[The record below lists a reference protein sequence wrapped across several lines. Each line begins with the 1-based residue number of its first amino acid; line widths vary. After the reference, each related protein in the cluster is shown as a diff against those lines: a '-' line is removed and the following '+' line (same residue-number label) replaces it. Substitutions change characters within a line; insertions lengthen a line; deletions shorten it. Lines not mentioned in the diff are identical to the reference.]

1 MLRFWSSLALGLA
14 VASVSFANGTVQEYV
29 PGEVLV
35 KFKHTSV
42 SPDAIRA
49 NRLIGA
55 EVVNELTEIGVS
67 LIRIPDTLSVENAV
81 KYYQSIQG
89 VEFAEPNG
97 IVHATFTPNDPSF
110 ASQQYGPQI
119 IQCQPAWD
127 VNQGSSSV
135 IIAIVDTGINMS
147 HVDLSGKI
155 VAGWDFVNNDADA
168 SDDHGHGTHCAGISA
183 AKTNNAVGIAGVGF
197 NCWLMPVKVL
207 NSGGSGT
214 WENVAAGINF
224 ASTNG
229 AHVISMS
236 LGGSGT
242 SATVQ
247 AAVDNAWNNNRL
259 VVAAAGNS
267 GSTSQFYP
275 AAYPNCIAV
284 ASTTNTDARSSFSN
298 YGASWVDV
306 AAPGS
311 DIYSTYGSG
320 YTLLSGTSMACPHV
334 AGLGGLLWAHLG
346 TNTNVAVIRQRIEQ
360 NCDPVGNFIAWGRIN
375 AYRALTGQTIA
386 SITALSL
393 NPTTVT
399 AGATSTATVTLS
411 IPAPSGGTLVTL
423 SSNNAAATVP
433 SSITVPEGSNTAQ
446 FTVNTHQPASTQ
458 ICQITGTAG
467 GQNRSANLTVNPAP
481 VITLRDF
488 RLSNYSVLG
497 GSGLYGYVYLQQ
509 AAPPG
514 GVIVTITKNGGGLNV
529 IVPTTAFIPAGT
541 NFARIVIA
549 TAPVQ
554 SVITSDISAVYGSQS
569 IMRTLTVNP

>member
-1 MLRFWSSLALGLA
+1 MLRFWGALA
-14 VASVSFANGTVQEYV
+14 VALASASLSFANGSVQEYV

-35 KFKHTSV
+35 KFKNTSV
-42 SPDAIRA
+42 SPEALRA
-49 NRLIGA
+49 NRLISA
-55 EVVNELTEIGVS
+55 EVVQELTEIGVS

-81 KYYQSIQG
+81 KYYQSIPG

-97 IVHATFTPNDPSF
+97 IVHAAFTPNDPFFGSN
-110 ASQQYGPQI
+110 QWGPQK

-135 IIAIVDTGINMS
+135 IIAIVDTGINMG
-147 HVDLSGKI
+147 HTDLSGKI
-155 VAGWDFVNNDADA
+155 VAGWDYVNNDADA
-168 SDDHGHGTHCAGISA
+168 SDDNGHGTHCAGIAA

-214 WENVAAGINF
+214 WANVASGISF

-229 AHVISMS
+229 AHVISLS

-247 AAVDNAWNNNRL
+247 TAVDNAWNNNRL

-275 AAYPNCIAV
+275 AAYPNAIAV
-284 ASTTNTDARSSFSN
+284 GSTTTTDARSSFSN

-311 DIYSTYGSG
+311 QIYSTYGSS
-320 YTLLSGTSMACPHV
+320 YQNLDGTSMACPHV

-346 TNTNVAVIRQRIEQ
+346 TATNVSVIRQRIEQ
-360 NCDPVGNFIAWGRIN
+360 NCDNVGTWVAWGRIN
-375 AYRALTGQTIA
+375 AYRALTGMTIA

-399 AGATSTATVTLS
+399 AGATSTGTVTLN
-411 IPAPSGGTLVTL
+411 IPAPSGGTVVTL

-433 SSITVPEGSNTAQ
+433 PSVTVPEGSNTAQ

-458 ICQITGTAG
+458 ICQITGSAG
-467 GQNRSANLTVNPAP
+467 GQNRSANLTVNRAP
-481 VITLRDF
+481 ELRDF

-497 GSGLYGYVYLQQ
+497 GSGLYGYVYLTQ

-514 GVIVTITKNGGGLNV
+514 GVTVAITKVGGGLNV
-529 IVPTTAFIPAGT
+529 IIPSTAFIPAGT
-541 NFARIVIA
+541 NFARINIGTRPVGSIT
-549 TAPVQ
+549 TAD
-554 SVITSDISAVYGSQS
+554 ITASYGSQS
-569 IMRTLTVNP
+569 LTRTLTVNP

>member
-1 MLRFWSSLALGLA
+1 MLRFWGSLALGLA
-14 VASVSFANGTVQEYV
+14 VASASFASGTQEYV

-35 KFKHTSV
+35 KFKRTSV
-42 SPDAIRA
+42 SPEAVRA

-55 EVVNELTEIGVS
+55 EVVDELTGIGVS

-81 KYYQSIQG
+81 KYYQSVPG

-110 ASQQYGPQI
+110 LGQQYGPQI

-135 IIAIVDTGINMS
+135 IIAIVDTGINLS

-168 SDDHGHGTHCAGISA
+168 SDDNGHGTHCAGISA

-214 WENVAAGINF
+214 WANVAAGIDF
-224 ASTNG
+224 AKNNG

-236 LGGSGT
+236 LGGTGT

-247 AAVDNAWNNNRL
+247 TAVDGAWNANKL

-267 GSTSQFYP
+267 NTTTQFYP

-284 ASTTNTDARSSFSN
+284 ASTTSTDQRSSFSN

-320 YTLLSGTSMACPHV
+320 YSNLSGTSMACPHV

-360 NCDPVGNFIAWGRIN
+360 NCDPVGNFVAWGRIN

-399 AGATSTATVTLS
+399 AGATSTGTVTLN
-411 IPAPSGGTLVTL
+411 IPAPSGGTVVTL

-433 SSITVPEGSNTAQ
+433 PSVTVPEGSNTAQ
-446 FTVNTHQPASTQ
+446 FIVNTVQPASTQ
-458 ICQITGTAG
+458 VCQITGSAG

-481 VITLRDF
+481 IVTLRDF

-514 GVIVTITKNGGGLNV
+514 GVTVTITKIGGGLAV
-529 IVPTTAFIPAGT
+529 IVPTTAFIPAGS
-541 NFARIVIA
+541 NFVRINIA
-549 TAPVQ
+549 TGPVP
-554 SVITSDISAVYGSQS
+554 VVTTADIRASLNAQS
-569 IMRTLTVNP
+569 ITRTLTVNP